1 MPEFFYTTAKNNQ
14 ARPSEYFRTVPVAGS
29 LGADIYDIDLNNL
42 SDAGQAALRQALM
55 DHGVLYIRDQN
66 LSVAQLEAVT

>member
-42 SDAGQAALRQALM
+42 SDEWKFGADCARGAS
-55 DHGVLYIRDQN
+55 G
-66 LSVAQLEAVT
+66 SG